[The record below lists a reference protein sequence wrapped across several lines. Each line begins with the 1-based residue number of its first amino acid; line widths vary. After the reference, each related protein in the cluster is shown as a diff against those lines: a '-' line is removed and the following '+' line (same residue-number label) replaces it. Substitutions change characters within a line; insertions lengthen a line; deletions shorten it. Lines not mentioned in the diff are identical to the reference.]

1 MTRTTLSEQAIA
13 WLASGERG
21 TSSNTIFTH
30 LSGVNAM
37 DKWGGRHPGDPADF
51 RRCRLLLNQVPEFQA
66 RIGELRKISPV
77 WDRLVSNWAD
87 LCDTMDQ
94 EFPAWREGGYGSCP
108 KTFKLMQELGC

>member
-1 MTRTTLSEQAIA
+1 MMSAQAIA

-30 LSGVNAM
+30 LSGIDAVGR
-37 DKWGGRHPGDPADF
+37 WGGSHPLDPDDF
-51 RRCRLLLNQVPEFQA
+51 RRCRLLLGIVPEFQA

-87 LCDTMDQ
+87 LCDLMDQ
-94 EFPAWREGGYGSCP
+94 EFPTWREGGRGSCP
-108 KTFKLMQELGC
+108 KTYERMQELGC